1 MYFVSRE
8 LVEQIANSSVV
19 QAGMDA
25 AIGSAASGLPW
36 EDVFTGYSL
45 SEVAQGQNL
54 AFVHMGEVAFSES
67 GWTHT
72 AHAKLGTHTL
82 LSLPFTPL
90 GRSHY
95 SHGVR
100 STSLVYH
107 DKSLARLR
115 GHHAWSTAHECR
127 TEASQIR
134 IACDDG
140 PHVACNNAT
149 WRRCYYIHNGT
160 RTEAQLGRRDIALP
174 GTPFR

>member
-67 GWTHT
+67 GRT
-72 AHAKLGTHTL
+72 
-82 LSLPFTPL
+82 
-90 GRSHY
+90 HY

-160 RTEAQLGRRDIALP
+160 RCPPERAGARRHS
-174 GTPFR
+174 